1 MKTFIRI
8 MAVSALLCTPVMAAE
23 SDTESVTLLNGSTLH
38 LEASGA
44 MKMID
49 KDGDQVPI
57 REGVPMETD
66 DDRVIM
72 MKNNALWLLMKRGT
86 LEPKE
91 KR

>member
-1 MKTFIRI
+1 MRTFIHI
-8 MAVSALLCTPVMAAE
+8 TAVSALLCTPAMGADNA
-23 SDTESVTLLNGSTLH
+23 TESVTLKDGATLH
-38 LEASGA
+38 LEANGD

-49 KDGDQVPI
+49 QDGDQVTI

-72 MKNNALWLLMKRGT
+72 MKDDALWLLMKRGT